1 MTIEPLPPFVRIFD
15 TAMELT
21 PDGRYW
27 RPYGG
32 WGVGAKY
39 LGGVLV
45 SDAPEMQHLH
55 EQPLVEITEDEFH
68 LDNARPPQTT
78 RVDNG

>member
-1 MTIEPLPPFVRIFD
+1 MTTEPLPPFVRILD

-21 PDGRYW
+21 PEGRYW

-39 LGGVLV
+39 LSGVLV
-45 SDAPEMQHLH
+45 SDAPGDKRLD
-55 EQPLVEITEDEFH
+55 EQPLVEITEAEFH
-68 LDNARPPQTT
+68 LDNSRPPQRT
-78 RVDNG
+78 